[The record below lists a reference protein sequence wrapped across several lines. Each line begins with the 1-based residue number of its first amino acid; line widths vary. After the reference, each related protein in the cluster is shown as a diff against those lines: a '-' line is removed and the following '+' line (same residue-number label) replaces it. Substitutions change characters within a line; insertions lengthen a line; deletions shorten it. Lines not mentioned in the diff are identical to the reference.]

1 MIDWDGILRD
11 EGPAIWRTLWRLLG
25 NRVDVD
31 ECFQETFLTALQY
44 SRGGGETIR
53 HWSAFLQRVATTRA
67 MDQLRKRYRLR
78 RDQTVDEDDTADVH
92 DAISARPGPVELAVA
107 SELSD
112 QLRAAL
118 ARLPEQQAETFALH
132 ALSGWSY
139 DEIGRQLRMSSSNVG
154 VTIHRA
160 RQRLRELLGDA
171 AVSKAQINGG
181 LS

>member
-25 NRVDVD
+25 NRADVD

-78 RDQTVDEDDTADVH
+78 RDPTVDDDVH

-107 SELSD
+107 AELSD

-139 DEIGRQLRMSSSNVG
+139 DEIGRQLGMSSSNVG

-171 AVSKAQINGG
+171 AVSKVQINEG